1 MFVNKIMNN
10 RKRIEYTI
18 AKYEE
23 EQKAKLASAY
33 VDSSK
38 KEVSDTPDTGTE
50 EPALVLT
57 KLSQAVP
64 DHKSLKAAAS

>member
-23 EQKAKLASAY
+23 EKKAKLACTFDT
-33 VDSSK
+33 V
-38 KEVSDTPDTGTE
+38 KETVAG
-50 EPALVLT
+50 V
-57 KLSQAVP
+57 
-64 DHKSLKAAAS
+64 